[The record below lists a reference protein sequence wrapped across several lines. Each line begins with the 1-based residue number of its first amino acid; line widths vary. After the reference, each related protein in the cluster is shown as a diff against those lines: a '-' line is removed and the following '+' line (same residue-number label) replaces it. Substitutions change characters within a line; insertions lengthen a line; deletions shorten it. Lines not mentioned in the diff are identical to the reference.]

1 MDSSTRI
8 SDLPENITMQIQDHL
23 PINTHPNPYG
33 NQLGLPPTT
42 QPSFQDMQLPSRD
55 IRVDASQFRDEAVK
69 VNYVPPPP
77 TTTDYVR
84 EYEDKKKQYKEH
96 NQQKHRVQ
104 VADDVFSELQMPIL
118 IAILFFIFQMP
129 IINKLMSSTLSFLP
143 IYRADGNANV
153 YGVILKSVLFGSMF
167 YSVNKAIHMIGNI

>member
-8 SDLPENITMQIQDHL
+8 ADLPENITMQMQDHL

-33 NQLGLPPTT
+33 NQPGLPPST
-42 QPSFQDMQLPSRD
+42 QPSYPTFQDMQLPSRD
-55 IRVDASQFRDEAVK
+55 IRVDASQFRDEATK
-69 VNYVPPPP
+69 VNYIPPV
-77 TTTDYVR
+77 TTTDYVK

-96 NQQKHRVQ
+96 NEQKHRVQ

-143 IYRADGNANV
+143 IYRPDGNANI
-153 YGVILKSVLFGSMF
+153 YGVVLKSVLFGSVV
-167 YSVNKAIHMIGNI
+167 YGVNKVIHIDI